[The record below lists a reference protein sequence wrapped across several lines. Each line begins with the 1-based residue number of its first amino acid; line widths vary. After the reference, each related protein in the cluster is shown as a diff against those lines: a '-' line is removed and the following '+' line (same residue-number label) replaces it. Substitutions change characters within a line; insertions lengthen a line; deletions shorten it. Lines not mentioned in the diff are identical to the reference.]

1 MKKRILSI
9 LTVLCWLATFLPI
22 TARAADAWDG
32 TTVDTSW
39 YTDADTGATEFTIDS
54 AAGLAGLAKLV
65 NEGTET
71 FKDKTITLGDDIDLD
86 NQEWTPIGKSGAN
99 FQGTFDGQNH
109 TVSNLTVTK
118 TEAYAGLFGLM
129 SAPGAIEKVTVHN
142 AKVAAQESAGVLAGS
157 AFKGTVE
164 NCKATGLITV
174 TGYYKLGGL
183 IGEGYANLTDC
194 SVDADEGSAVTATY
208 LEKNLEGD
216 NVGGLIGFKG
226 EGSNKIK
233 KCSVSGLAVTG
244 TRKVAGLVGSAFD
257 NNVITDC
264 TVSGVAV
271 ASNATPE
278 YIAANPGT
286 IAIGGLVGLYT
297 ANGENNGSLTDC
309 TAEDVSLSS
318 ENPGVRMDYL
328 TGGARGSDSV
338 LPAPT
343 GGSWS
348 EDTVTSENNVTGE
361 NTGDNTETGCAKIG
375 EQVYDSLAAAIAE
388 VNADNSSETITIM
401 ITESGD
407 YAPFTITRANV
418 TVEAA
423 DDVEATITVSSTV
436 NNQFNASNIT
446 LKNLNFI
453 SKNGATIISFGECD
467 NLTLENCIF
476 TGDGTGTALFTH
488 QPNITIR
495 DCVFKDFA
503 YAYDTCG
510 DNHAAG
516 KITITGNT
524 FDNIRVPINGYWG
537 KPATDT
543 TKITITGNT
552 FNNGNWDASYIQL
565 WDYAQYAKWANLN
578 GMDGQPLN
586 PNGKSAIVAEI
597 SGNTYVG
604 KTVIYATHF
613 DWFSKSNLTLDEASQ
628 ALLQYRVLVELENA
642 QSATVRNADG
652 SEITAFNEST
662 QSSERG
668 GKQVIY
674 SICEGDYIFNI
685 KPTASEDST
694 TEAVLSQVVKV
705 QQPESVDPT
714 GNNTNKVTVSNDAVY
729 VAKVGEKKYTTL
741 AEAIEAAKTG
751 ENKTVDLLSNI
762 SIDTWNQVWNVE
774 GMTIKG
780 NKHTITI
787 GAVKSGVNG
796 NYLFYGAEDLNVSDL
811 TINFTTNGS
820 GFSMVS
826 GKLENVKMYGGHNS
840 NYAVFVGT
848 SDANNAKVEIS
859 NCLFNGFKG
868 AAVYSQPAGAGK
880 STSDIT
886 VNGTTISGC
895 GMAMCSYAQN
905 TVFTNNTVIGGSEVS
920 FAGAAEDADRD
931 NTHTI
936 TGNIFQDAGKIWFY
950 DADLADVTFTKNQVL
965 GNTTVSTD
973 QAKDDTKL
981 NVSENYWG
989 GNAPSG
995 SQLSGTNVTGSDVYY
1010 VRPTMKDEDLNTYVP
1025 PVIDGGGSSV
1035 SGDYLITVDRTTG
1048 GKVTVNPGR
1057 ADKGDTV
1064 TITVKPNDGYVLDEL
1079 TVTAKDGGS
1088 VKLTWKDDSKY
1099 TFTMPGS
1106 QVTVEATF
1114 VKDGGQT
1121 TNDLP
1126 FTDVTTS
1133 DWYYDAVEYVYENDL
1148 MNGTSANTFSPFVT
1162 TSRAMMLTI
1171 LARYDGVD
1179 TSTGSTWYEAGA
1191 VWAIAEGVSDG
1202 TNLEANLTREQLVT
1216 MLWRYAGS
1224 PVVEGDLAD
1233 YPDSAS
1239 VSNWAVNA
1247 MIWAVENGVITG
1259 TGTGAL
1265 NPQGTATR
1273 AEVATILMRF
1283 IKN

>member
-1 MKKRILSI
+1 MRRKLLSLI
-9 LTVLCWLATFLPI
+9 MALCMVMTLLPVS
-22 TARAADAWDG
+22 ALAADGNWIDSAN
-32 TTVDTSW
+32 TSW
-39 YTDADTGATEFTIDS
+39 YDDGSAAEFTIDS
-54 AAGLAGLAKLV
+54 AEELAGLAKLV
-65 NEGTET
+65 NEGKS
-71 FKDKTITLGDDIDLD
+71 FSGKTIKLDADISLGGK
-86 NQEWTPIGKSGAN
+86 EWTPIGMSKKSFNGI
-99 FQGTFDGQNH
+99 FDGNEK
-109 TVSNLTVTK
+109 TISNLVINSP
-118 TEAYAGLFGLM
+118 AQSDVGLFGFTQSGEVKNFTLN
-129 SAPGAIEKVTVHN
+129 N
-142 AKVAAQESAGVLAGS
+142 AKVTGYLDVGAVAGTPYTSKYSNIDV
-157 AFKGTVE
+157 
-164 NCKATGLITV
+164 TGLIQVEGFSYVGGAFGKNAYANITDVDV
-174 TGYYKLGGL
+174 TGDDGSYVKGDSVQNDIAYRTYLGGL
-183 IGEGYANLTDC
+183 AGFMGEGN
-194 SVDADEGSAVTATY
+194 
-208 LEKNLEGD
+208 
-216 NVGGLIGFKG
+216 I
-226 EGSNKIK
+226 
-233 KCSVSGLAVTG
+233 
-244 TRKVAGLVGSAFD
+244 
-257 NNVITDC
+257 
-264 TVSGVAV
+264 TVSGCDVKIDV
-271 ASNATPE
+271 IGSTCD
-278 YIAANPGT
+278 
-286 IAIGGLVGLYT
+286 IGGILGILHYGNT
-297 ANGENNGSLTDC
+297 LTNCTYEGSLTLTDPDADSGTEFGALTGAVMNSTQKATITNC
-309 TAEDVSLSS
+309 SATVVKAMSGTQDVTDTITAHGDFYYPLTSSNNATGDVSVS
-318 ENPGVRMDYL
+318 
-328 TGGARGSDSV
+328 A
-338 LPAPT
+338 
-343 GGSWS
+343 
-348 EDTVTSENNVTGE
+348 TVNNKPVTV
-361 NTGDNTETGCAKIG
+361 DNYVAKIG
-375 EQVYDSLAAAIAE
+375 NQGYTSLAAAIAA
-388 VNADNSSETITIM
+388 NAATGTDSVTVTITK
-401 ITESGD
+401 SGEYD
-407 YAPFTITRANV
+407 PFTITRANV

-423 DDVEATITVSSTV
+423 DGVEATFNVS
-436 NNQFNASNIT
+436 ASKTGNINGESVT
-446 LKNLNFI
+446 LKGLNFV
-453 SKNGATIISFGECD
+453 STDGTTIFSSGNCD
-467 NLTLENCIF
+467 KLTLDGCTF
-476 TGDGTGTALFTH
+476 TGNGTGTALYIH
-488 QPNITIR
+488 KPNITITGCKFENFER
-495 DCVFKDFA
+495 G
-503 YAYDTCG
+503 YYTCG

-516 KITITGNT
+516 AMTFTNNEFANVRVPIDGYWGKAATDDTNITITGNT
-524 FDNIRVPINGYWG
+524 IIPGSWG
-537 KPATDT
+537 T
-543 TKITITGNT
+543 
-552 FNNGNWDASYIQL
+552 SYLQL
-565 WDYAQYAKWANLN
+565 WDYTQYKKWEGNTDADRQ
-578 GMDGQPLN
+578 G
-586 PNGKSAIVAEI
+586 SAIKATIED
-597 SGNTYVG
+597 NTYKGDV
-604 KTVIYATHF
+604 VIYATHF
-613 DWFSKSNLTLDEASQ
+613 NWFYNSTLTVDEASK
-628 ALLQYRVLVELENA
+628 ALLKYRVLVELDRA
-642 QSATVRNADG
+642 ASATVTNADG
-652 SEITAFNEST
+652 SAITAFNETTTS
-662 QSSERG
+662 QIRN
-668 GKQVIY
+668 GKTVIY

-685 KPTASEDST
+685 KPTGST
-694 TEAVLSQVVKV
+694 GDGLVT
-705 QQPESVDPT
+705 ESVTVKPTTVDPS
-714 GNNTNKVTVSNDAVY
+714 GNTTNKVTVDDGEVY
-729 VAKVGEKKYTTL
+729 VAQVGDTKYATL
-741 AEAIEAAKTG
+741 AEAIQAAKNG
-751 ENKTVDLLSNI
+751 GTVELLSNI
-762 SIDTWNQVWNVE
+762 SIDTWKQVWDVE
-774 GMTIKG
+774 NMTIKG
-780 NKHTITI
+780 NNHTITI
-787 GAVKSGVNG
+787 GKVESGVNG

-811 TINFTTNGS
+811 TIDFTTNGS

-826 GKLENVKMYGGHNS
+826 GKLENVKMYGGPNS

-848 SDANNAKVEIS
+848 SDDPNAKVEVS
-859 NCLFNGFKG
+859 NCLFDGFKG
-868 AAVYSQPAGAGK
+868 AAVYSQPVGAGK

>member
-1 MKKRILSI
+1 MRRKLLSLI
-9 LTVLCWLATFLPI
+9 MALCMVMTLLPVS
-22 TARAADAWDG
+22 ALAADGNWIDSAN
-32 TTVDTSW
+32 TSW
-39 YTDADTGATEFTIDS
+39 YDDGSAAEFTIDS
-54 AAGLAGLAKLV
+54 AEELAGLAKLV
-65 NEGTET
+65 NEGKS
-71 FKDKTITLGDDIDLD
+71 FSGKTIKLDADISLGGK
-86 NQEWTPIGKSGAN
+86 EWTPIGMSKKSFNGI
-99 FQGTFDGQNH
+99 FDGNEK
-109 TVSNLTVTK
+109 TISNLVINSP
-118 TEAYAGLFGLM
+118 AQSDVGLFGFTQSGEVKNFTLN
-129 SAPGAIEKVTVHN
+129 N
-142 AKVAAQESAGVLAGS
+142 AKVTGYLDVGAVAGTPYTSKYSNIDV
-157 AFKGTVE
+157 
-164 NCKATGLITV
+164 TGLIQVEGFSYVGGAFGKNAYANITDVDV
-174 TGYYKLGGL
+174 TGDEGSYVKADSVENGIAYRTYLGGL
-183 IGEGYANLTDC
+183 AGFMGEGN
-194 SVDADEGSAVTATY
+194 
-208 LEKNLEGD
+208 
-216 NVGGLIGFKG
+216 I
-226 EGSNKIK
+226 
-233 KCSVSGLAVTG
+233 
-244 TRKVAGLVGSAFD
+244 
-257 NNVITDC
+257 
-264 TVSGVAV
+264 TVSGCNVKIDV
-271 ASNATPE
+271 TGSTCDV
-278 YIAANPGT
+278 
-286 IAIGGLVGLYT
+286 GGILGILHYGNT
-297 ANGENNGSLTDC
+297 LTDC
-309 TAEDVSLSS
+309 TYEGSLTLTNPEGESGNEFGALVGVIQNYIDSNTPTTSTITNCIASVSVATEGVKDVTDTITAHGGFYNDIVSS
-318 ENPGVRMDYL
+318 GN
-328 TGGARGSDSV
+328 
-338 LPAPT
+338 
-343 GGSWS
+343 
-348 EDTVTSENNVTGE
+348 NNVTVTVSATVNGKE
-361 NTGDNTETGCAKIG
+361 VSADNNVAKIG
-375 EQVYDSLAAAIAE
+375 DTGYKTLAAAIAAA
-388 VNADNSSETITIM
+388 NAATGTDSVTVTITK
-401 ITESGD
+401 SGEYD
-407 YAPFTITRANV
+407 PFTITRANV

-423 DDVEATITVSSTV
+423 DGVEATFNVS
-436 NNQFNASNIT
+436 ASKTGNINGESVT
-446 LKNLNFI
+446 LKGLNFV
-453 SKNGATIISFGECD
+453 STDGTTIFSSGNCD
-467 NLTLENCIF
+467 KLTLDGCTF
-476 TGDGTGTALFTH
+476 TGNGTGTALYIH
-488 QPNITIR
+488 KPNITITGCKFENFER
-495 DCVFKDFA
+495 G
-503 YAYDTCG
+503 YYTCG

-516 KITITGNT
+516 AMTFTNNEFANVRVPIDGYWGKAATDDTNITITGNT
-524 FDNIRVPINGYWG
+524 IIPGSWG
-537 KPATDT
+537 T
-543 TKITITGNT
+543 
-552 FNNGNWDASYIQL
+552 SYLQL
-565 WDYAQYAKWANLN
+565 WDYTQYKKWEGNTDADRQ
-578 GMDGQPLN
+578 G
-586 PNGKSAIVAEI
+586 SAIKATIED
-597 SGNTYVG
+597 NTYKGDV
-604 KTVIYATHF
+604 VIYATHF
-613 DWFSKSNLTLDEASQ
+613 NWFYNSTLTVDEASK
-628 ALLQYRVLVELENA
+628 ALLKYRVLVELDRA
-642 QSATVRNADG
+642 ASATVTNADG
-652 SEITAFNEST
+652 SAITAFNETTTS
-662 QSSERG
+662 QIRN
-668 GKQVIY
+668 GKTVIY

-685 KPTASEDST
+685 KPTGST
-694 TEAVLSQVVKV
+694 GDGLVT
-705 QQPESVDPT
+705 ESVTVKPTTVDPS
-714 GNNTNKVTVSNDAVY
+714 GNTTNKVTVDAGEVY
-729 VAKVGEKKYTTL
+729 VAQVGDTKYATL
-741 AEAIEAAKTG
+741 AEAIQAAKNG
-751 ENKTVDLLSNI
+751 VTVELLSNI
-762 SIDTWNQVWNVE
+762 SIDTWKQVWDVE
-774 GMTIKG
+774 NMTIKG
-780 NKHTITI
+780 NNHTITI
-787 GAVKSGVNG
+787 GKVESGVNG

-811 TINFTTNGS
+811 TIDFTTNGS

-826 GKLENVKMYGGHNS
+826 GKLENVKMYGGPNS

-848 SDANNAKVEIS
+848 SDDPNAKVEVS
-859 NCLFNGFKG
+859 NCLFDGFKG
-868 AAVYSQPAGAGK
+868 AAVYSQPVGAGK

-920 FAGAAEDADRD
+920 FAGAAEGADGD
-931 NTHTI
+931 NTYTI
-936 TGNIFQDAGKIWFY
+936 TGNTFQDAGEIWFY
-950 DADLADVTFTKNQVL
+950 GADLADVTFTKNQVL

-973 QAKDDTKL
+973 QASGDTKL

-1259 TGTGAL
+1259 TGAGAL

>member
-1 MKKRILSI
+1 MS
-9 LTVLCWLATFLPI
+9 LPI
-22 TARAADAWDG
+22 DGYWGKAATD
-32 TTVDTSW
+32 DT
-39 YTDADTGATEFTIDS
+39 
-54 AAGLAGLAKLV
+54 
-65 NEGTET
+65 N
-71 FKDKTITLGDDIDLD
+71 
-86 NQEWTPIGKSGAN
+86 
-99 FQGTFDGQNH
+99 
-109 TVSNLTVTK
+109 
-118 TEAYAGLFGLM
+118 
-129 SAPGAIEKVTVHN
+129 
-142 AKVAAQESAGVLAGS
+142 
-157 AFKGTVE
+157 
-164 NCKATGLITV
+164 
-174 TGYYKLGGL
+174 
-183 IGEGYANLTDC
+183 
-194 SVDADEGSAVTATY
+194 
-208 LEKNLEGD
+208 
-216 NVGGLIGFKG
+216 
-226 EGSNKIK
+226 
-233 KCSVSGLAVTG
+233 
-244 TRKVAGLVGSAFD
+244 
-257 NNVITDC
+257 
-264 TVSGVAV
+264 
-271 ASNATPE
+271 
-278 YIAANPGT
+278 
-286 IAIGGLVGLYT
+286 
-297 ANGENNGSLTDC
+297 
-309 TAEDVSLSS
+309 
-318 ENPGVRMDYL
+318 
-328 TGGARGSDSV
+328 
-338 LPAPT
+338 
-343 GGSWS
+343 
-348 EDTVTSENNVTGE
+348 
-361 NTGDNTETGCAKIG
+361 
-375 EQVYDSLAAAIAE
+375 
-388 VNADNSSETITIM
+388 
-401 ITESGD
+401 
-407 YAPFTITRANV
+407 
-418 TVEAA
+418 
-423 DDVEATITVSSTV
+423 
-436 NNQFNASNIT
+436 
-446 LKNLNFI
+446 
-453 SKNGATIISFGECD
+453 
-467 NLTLENCIF
+467 
-476 TGDGTGTALFTH
+476 
-488 QPNITIR
+488 
-495 DCVFKDFA
+495 
-503 YAYDTCG
+503 
-510 DNHAAG
+510 
-516 KITITGNT
+516 ITITGNT
-524 FDNIRVPINGYWG
+524 IIPGSWG
-537 KPATDT
+537 T
-543 TKITITGNT
+543 
-552 FNNGNWDASYIQL
+552 SYLQL
-565 WDYAQYAKWANLN
+565 WDYTQYKKWEGNTDADRQ
-578 GMDGQPLN
+578 G
-586 PNGKSAIVAEI
+586 SAIKATIED
-597 SGNTYVG
+597 NTYKGDV
-604 KTVIYATHF
+604 VIYATHF
-613 DWFSKSNLTLDEASQ
+613 NWFYNSTLTVDEASK
-628 ALLQYRVLVELENA
+628 ALLKYRVLVELDRA
-642 QSATVRNADG
+642 ASATVTNADG
-652 SEITAFNEST
+652 SAITAFNETTTS
-662 QSSERG
+662 QIRN
-668 GKQVIY
+668 GKTVIY

-685 KPTASEDST
+685 KPTGST
-694 TEAVLSQVVKV
+694 GDGLVT
-705 QQPESVDPT
+705 ESVTVKPTTVDPS
-714 GNNTNKVTVSNDAVY
+714 GNTTNKVTVDDGEVY
-729 VAKVGEKKYTTL
+729 VAQVGDTKYATL
-741 AEAIEAAKTG
+741 AEAIQAAKNG
-751 ENKTVDLLSNI
+751 GTVELLSNI
-762 SIDTWNQVWNVE
+762 SIDTWKQVWDVE
-774 GMTIKG
+774 NMTIKG
-780 NKHTITI
+780 NNHTITI
-787 GAVKSGVNG
+787 GKVESGVNG

-811 TINFTTNGS
+811 TIDFTTNGS

-826 GKLENVKMYGGHNS
+826 GKLENVKMYGGPNS

-848 SDANNAKVEIS
+848 SDDPNAKVEVS
-859 NCLFNGFKG
+859 NCLFDGFKG
-868 AAVYSQPAGAGK
+868 AAVYSQPVGAGK

-920 FAGAAEDADRD
+920 FAGAAEGADGD
-931 NTHTI
+931 NTYTI
-936 TGNIFQDAGKIWFY
+936 TGNTFQDAGEIWFY
-950 DADLADVTFTKNQVL
+950 GADLADVTFTKNQVL

-973 QAKDDTKL
+973 QASGDTKL

>member
-1 MKKRILSI
+1 MRRKLLSLI
-9 LTVLCWLATFLPI
+9 MALCMVMTLLPVSALAAGGNWI
-22 TARAADAWDG
+22 DSASI
-32 TTVDTSW
+32 SW
-39 YTDADTGATEFTIDS
+39 YGDGSAAEFTINS
-54 AAGLAGLAKLV
+54 AEGLAGLAKLV
-65 NEGTET
+65 NGGNS
-71 FKDKTITLGDDIDLD
+71 FSKKTIKLTGDIDLAGK
-86 NQEWTPIGKSGAN
+86 EWTPIGMSKKSFNGI
-99 FQGTFDGQNH
+99 FDGNGK
-109 TVSNLTVTK
+109 TISNLVINSP
-118 TEAYAGLFGLM
+118 AQSDVGLFGFTQSGEVKNFTLN
-129 SAPGAIEKVTVHN
+129 N
-142 AKVAAQESAGVLAGS
+142 AKVTGYLDVGAVAGTPYTSKYSNIDV
-157 AFKGTVE
+157 
-164 NCKATGLITV
+164 TGLIQVEGFSYVGGAFGKNAYANITDVDV
-174 TGYYKLGGL
+174 TGDDGSYVKGDSVQNDIAYRTYLGGL
-183 IGEGYANLTDC
+183 AGFMGEGN
-194 SVDADEGSAVTATY
+194 
-208 LEKNLEGD
+208 
-216 NVGGLIGFKG
+216 I
-226 EGSNKIK
+226 
-233 KCSVSGLAVTG
+233 
-244 TRKVAGLVGSAFD
+244 
-257 NNVITDC
+257 
-264 TVSGVAV
+264 TVSGCDVKIDV
-271 ASNATPE
+271 IGSTCD
-278 YIAANPGT
+278 
-286 IAIGGLVGLYT
+286 IGGILGILHYGNT
-297 ANGENNGSLTDC
+297 LTNCTYEGSLTLTDPDADSGTEFGALTGAVMNSTQKATITNC
-309 TAEDVSLSS
+309 SATVVKAMSGTQDVTDTITAHGDFYYPLTSSNNATGDVSVS
-318 ENPGVRMDYL
+318 
-328 TGGARGSDSV
+328 A
-338 LPAPT
+338 
-343 GGSWS
+343 
-348 EDTVTSENNVTGE
+348 TVNNKPVTV
-361 NTGDNTETGCAKIG
+361 DNYVAKIG
-375 EQVYDSLAAAIAE
+375 NQGYTSLAAAIAA
-388 VNADNSSETITIM
+388 NAATGTDSVTVTITK
-401 ITESGD
+401 SGEYD
-407 YAPFTITRANV
+407 PFTITRANV

-423 DDVEATITVSSTV
+423 DGVEATFNVS
-436 NNQFNASNIT
+436 ASKTGNINGESVT
-446 LKNLNFI
+446 LKGLNFV
-453 SKNGATIISFGECD
+453 STDGTTIFSSGNCD
-467 NLTLENCIF
+467 KLTLDGCTF
-476 TGDGTGTALFTH
+476 TGNGTGTALYIH
-488 QPNITIR
+488 KPNITITGCKFENFER
-495 DCVFKDFA
+495 G
-503 YAYDTCG
+503 YYTCG

-516 KITITGNT
+516 AMTFTNNEFANVRVPIDGYWGKAATDDTNITITGNT
-524 FDNIRVPINGYWG
+524 IIPGSWG
-537 KPATDT
+537 T
-543 TKITITGNT
+543 
-552 FNNGNWDASYIQL
+552 SYLQL
-565 WDYAQYAKWANLN
+565 WDYTQYKKWEGNTDADRQ
-578 GMDGQPLN
+578 G
-586 PNGKSAIVAEI
+586 SAIKATIED
-597 SGNTYVG
+597 NTYKGDV
-604 KTVIYATHF
+604 VIYATHF
-613 DWFSKSNLTLDEASQ
+613 NWFYNSTLTVDEASK
-628 ALLQYRVLVELENA
+628 ALLKYRVLVELDRA
-642 QSATVRNADG
+642 ASATVTNADG
-652 SEITAFNEST
+652 SAITAFNETTTS
-662 QSSERG
+662 QIRN
-668 GKQVIY
+668 GKTVIY

-685 KPTASEDST
+685 KPTGST
-694 TEAVLSQVVKV
+694 GDGLVT
-705 QQPESVDPT
+705 ESVTVKPTTVDPS
-714 GNNTNKVTVSNDAVY
+714 GNTTNKVTVDAGEVY
-729 VAKVGEKKYTTL
+729 VAQVGDTKYATL
-741 AEAIEAAKTG
+741 AEAIQAAKNG
-751 ENKTVDLLSNI
+751 VTVELLSNI
-762 SIDTWNQVWNVE
+762 SIDTWKQVWDVE
-774 GMTIKG
+774 NMTIKG
-780 NKHTITI
+780 NNHTITI
-787 GAVKSGVNG
+787 GKVESGVNG

-811 TINFTTNGS
+811 TIDFTTNGS

-826 GKLENVKMYGGHNS
+826 GKLENVKMYGGPNS

-848 SDANNAKVEIS
+848 SDDPNAKVEVS
-859 NCLFNGFKG
+859 NCLFDGFKG
-868 AAVYSQPAGAGK
+868 AAVYSQPVGAGK

-920 FAGAAEDADRD
+920 FAGAAEGADGD
-931 NTHTI
+931 NTYTI
-936 TGNIFQDAGKIWFY
+936 TGNTFQDAGEIWFY
-950 DADLADVTFTKNQVL
+950 GADLADVTFTKNQVL

-973 QAKDDTKL
+973 QASGDTKL

-1202 TNLEANLTREQLVT
+1202 TNLEANLTREQMVT